1 MQYSKYNFYFERGKL
16 GIKEY
21 GNMLDYGKNS
31 VRIPRTVF
39 FKKPYFSLIFFLKK
53 KKIQNSLPF
62 LRGQEQ

>member
-16 GIKEY
+16 SIKEY

-39 FKKPYFSLIFFLKK
+39 LKSPNFSLIFFGK

-62 LRGQEQ
+62 LRGQGQ